1 MKPKIIHICWFGKD
15 PYPLEIRMCLR
26 TWKRLLPDYK
36 VKVWDYDAAKAIGI
50 KFIDDALE
58 AKKWAFAADVVRFY
72 AVWKEGGVYMD
83 SDIFL
88 YRRFDDIMDMGDF
101 VTVNERLNPTREE
114 KFGLQAAFFLGEQG
128 NEFCRRMVSL
138 YESLDFDETLKI
150 MHDPEKFQTI
160 ISPYR
165 MVPVAQEMGYKMDD
179 TKTQHLEGL
188 TVLPTQYLLPNTN
201 KWPRAEFTIGMHRCK
216 GSWRKKRKLG
226 RRFEKA
232 MKRYCFIA
240 KYYLIDQWFS
250 YTDPKK
256 L

>member
-1 MKPKIIHICWFGKD
+1 
-15 PYPLEIRMCLR
+15 
-26 TWKRLLPDYK
+26 
-36 VKVWDYDAAKAIGI
+36 
-50 KFIDDALE
+50 
-58 AKKWAFAADVVRFY
+58 
-72 AVWKEGGVYMD
+72 
-83 SDIFL
+83 
-88 YRRFDDIMDMGDF
+88 MDMGDF
-101 VTVNERLNPTREE
+101 VTVNEKLNPTQEE

-138 YESLDFDETLKI
+138 YESLDFRETLKI
-150 MHDPEKFQTI
+150 MHDPEKSQTI

-165 MVPVAQEMGYKMDD
+165 MLPVAQEMGYKMVDEM
-179 TKTQHLEGL
+179 QHLDGL

-201 KWPRAEFTIGMHRCK
+201 KWQRADFTIGMHRCK

-232 MKRYCFIA
+232 MKRYCFIV

-250 YTDPKK
+250 YTNPKK